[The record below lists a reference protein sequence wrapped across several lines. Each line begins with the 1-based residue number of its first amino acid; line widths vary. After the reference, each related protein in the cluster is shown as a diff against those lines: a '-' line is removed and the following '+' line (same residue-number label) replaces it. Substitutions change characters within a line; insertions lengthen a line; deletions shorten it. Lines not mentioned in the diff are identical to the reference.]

1 MAVVAGQGGGIPN
14 QFHFIWDDNSL
25 PYTVA
30 LAIRSTARNAQP
42 ERIYLYKAPDLDG
55 VPNFERLRR
64 EIPCLQP
71 VNIDLPGWLEQAGLA
86 CAQELLD
93 AYAFLRQRNYYSAV
107 ADLLRAII
115 LYLNGGIYLD
125 TDVLTLREMGG
136 LRQHQA
142 FLAEEHILVSSAIW
156 KRHSRW
162 RYLWSVPLTLARD
175 LCSRFAV
182 GVRLFQG
189 ISGLYTRVVHNATMG
204 CRPGHP
210 LMRDILFRIAERYP
224 ERPRR
229 YSLLGPDTIQD
240 LISENRYD
248 DLLILPPRCFS
259 PLGPTMTS
267 QYFHL
272 RRSPKTLE
280 RLEHWIVKPDT
291 YAVHWNHNGT
301 HSKFIPQTDDE
312 LRRLASRQLFARLAV
327 RAAFS
332 PRTAGSESGRTTVQ
346 AGDSR
351 SPRTPDPRSA
361 GW

>member
-1 MAVVAGQGGGIPN
+1 MAVVAGQGKGIPN
-14 QFHFIWDDNSL
+14 QFHFIWDDKFF
-25 PYTVA
+25 PYTA
-30 LAIRSTARNAQP
+30 TLAIRSTARNAQP
-42 ERIYLYKAPDLDG
+42 ERIYLYKTPDLDG
-55 VPNFERLRR
+55 VPDFERLRR

-71 VNIDLPGWLEQAGLA
+71 VNIDLAGWLEQSGLA
-86 CAQELLD
+86 CARELLE
-93 AYAFLRQRNYYSAV
+93 AHAFLQRREFHSAV

-125 TDVLTLREMGG
+125 TDVLTLREMAG

-156 KRHSRW
+156 RRHSRW
-162 RYLWSVPLTLARD
+162 RYLWTVPLTLVRN
-175 LCSRFAV
+175 LCSRFAG

-189 ISGLYTRVVHNATMG
+189 ISGLYTRVVQNATMG

-224 ERPRR
+224 DRPRR

-240 LISENRYD
+240 LIIENRYD
-248 DLLILPPRCFS
+248 DLLILPPHCFS

-272 RRSPKTLE
+272 HRSPKTLE
-280 RLEHWIVKPDT
+280 RLERWIVKLDT

-301 HSKFIPQTDDE
+301 HSKFIPQTDED
-312 LRRLASRQLFARLAV
+312 LRFLAPRQLFARLAI
-327 RAAFS
+327 RAAFP
-332 PRTAGSESGRTTVQ
+332 PRIAEAGSGRKTVQ
-346 AGDSR
+346 AADSR
-351 SPRTPDPRSA
+351 SQRTPDPRSA